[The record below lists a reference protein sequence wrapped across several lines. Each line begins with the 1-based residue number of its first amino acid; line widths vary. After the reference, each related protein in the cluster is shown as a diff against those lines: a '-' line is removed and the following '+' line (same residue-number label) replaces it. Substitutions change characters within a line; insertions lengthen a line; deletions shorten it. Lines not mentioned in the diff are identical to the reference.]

1 MTPMQPNTKSK
12 LFTAYLAEPLP
23 PFDWQ
28 LANCGHFA
36 GAFVAQVEQGADPLS
51 GLPLGKSL
59 AATRRMI
66 KNAGGLAALVSKQL
80 AREPI
85 APAFAQLGDVVL
97 LPLSDADPLAQ
108 ALGLCCG
115 EVAAVRDEAGAV
127 HMLPMSSALH
137 AWRVGA

>member
-1 MTPMQPNTKSK
+1 MSPNLKSK
-12 LFTAYLAEPLP
+12 LLTAYLAEPLP

-28 LANCGHFA
+28 AANCGHFA
-36 GAFVAQVEQGADPLS
+36 GAFVAQVEGADPLA
-51 GLPLGKSL
+51 GLALGKSL
-59 AATRRMI
+59 RATRRI
-66 KNAGGLAALVSKQL
+66 LADAGGLAALVSRQL

-85 APAFAQLGDVVL
+85 APAFGQLGDMVL

-115 EVAAVRDEAGAV
+115 EVAAVRDEAGGV
-127 HMLPMSSALH
+127 HLLPMASALA

>member
-1 MTPMQPNTKSK
+1 MSPNDKSK
-12 LFTAYLAEPLP
+12 LLTAHLAAPLP
-23 PFDWQ
+23 AFDWAS
-28 LANCGHFA
+28 ANCGHFA
-36 GAFVAQVEQGADPLS
+36 GGYVAAVEGADPLAS
-51 GLPLGKSL
+51 LPLGSSL
-59 AATRRMI
+59 TSTRRLLQ
-66 KNAGGLAALVSKQL
+66 NAGGLCAVVTKQL

-97 LPLSDADPLAQ
+97 LPLSEADPLAQ

-137 AWRVGA
+137 AWRVGT